1 MKKIVLL
8 VLLILS
14 LESGTQV
21 FAKSKI
27 PWNINFIKN
36 NTQSVIIPEVE
47 NAEKWHEEAIAF
59 YNTND
64 IDNAYAL
71 LKKIPK
77 NQLKDMDYLL
87 MANIMQ
93 DKNKLDEAEIYLQK
107 ALEINPKFYKAYYNL
122 GNIAAGYGKNDTA
135 IKYYKK
141 AIKYNKNF
149 AYSYYNAG
157 ICYARKQE
165 FKTAKSYF
173 NRAILRK
180 NNDADFYYNL
190 AYVYKKL
197 GNTKNAEKSLTIY
210 NNLINR

>member
-1 MKKIVLL
+1 MKKLI
-8 VLLILS
+8 LLILTIFT
-14 LESGTQV
+14 L
-21 FAKSKI
+21 
-27 PWNINFIKN
+27 
-36 NTQSVIIPEVE
+36 NTQAFSYTMPDIKWDKYFHKKQKAVIPETKNQKSVHDD
-47 NAEKWHEEAIAF
+47 AVAF

-64 IDNAYAL
+64 ITNAYEL
-71 LKKIPK
+71 LKSIPN
-77 NQLKDMDYLL
+77 NQKTEVDYLL

-93 DKNKLDEAEIYLQK
+93 DKDKLSDAAMLLQK

-122 GNIAAGYGKNDTA
+122 GYIAQSDGKNDSA

-141 AIKYNKNF
+141 ALRYNRNF
-149 AYSYYNAG
+149 AYAYYNIG

-165 FKTAKSYF
+165 FRTAKSYF

-180 NNDADFYYNL
+180 KDEPDFYYNL

-197 GNTKNAEKSLTIY
+197 NDNKNAAKSLTIY